1 MNFLRFS
8 TQLIACII
16 GVILFEQRINTWLNC
31 AAPDK
36 CFWKM
41 KQNLLHSDAF
51 VLTCALLKIDRWSAR
66 PQCHACHCAS
76 GVNLTWLPL
85 LKELLDN
92 NQYFNAV
99 LVACKS
105 DSNHSRVVRKP
116 ISTATHSCPSTATHS
131 CPSTTTHSYPSTA
144 THSCPSTAT
153 HSCPSLLREGGQG
166 RRL

>member
-1 MNFLRFS
+1 MHHRSHSFWTTYKHLVELCRARQMLLKDETKFAS
-8 TQLIACII
+8 LGCI
-16 GVILFEQRINTWLNC
+16 C
-31 AAPDK
+31 P
-36 CFWKM
+36 
-41 KQNLLHSDAF
+41 NLCS
-51 VLTCALLKIDRWSAR
+51 LKIDRWSAR

-144 THSCPSTAT
+144 THSCPS
-153 HSCPSLLREGGQG
+153 LLREGKQG